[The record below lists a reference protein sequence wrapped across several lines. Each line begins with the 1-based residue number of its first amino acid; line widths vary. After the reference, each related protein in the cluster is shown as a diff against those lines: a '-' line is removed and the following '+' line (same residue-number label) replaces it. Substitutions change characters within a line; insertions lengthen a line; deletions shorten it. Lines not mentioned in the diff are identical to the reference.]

1 MSNYKSLYTS
11 LFKEDPPLILG
22 SCEDNREVFVG
33 MEDVQASKLALH
45 HQCSVAKSLLGL
57 NPQMVSARSRQCRP
71 FSVTRNRILQ
81 TLCHQLSYVLHITIC

>member
-33 MEDVQASKLALH
+33 MEDVQAGKLPLH
-45 HQCSVAKSLLGL
+45 HQCCQKIVGMKSPDGVC
-57 NPQMVSARSRQCRP
+57 QVQA
-71 FSVTRNRILQ
+71 VQ
-81 TLCHQLSYVLHITIC
+81 TFLRY